1 MRYFQ
6 FWAEIGYKNASLH
19 LLLILKSQGCLG
31 PYKVNLFSPSLWCL
45 LLGILE
51 KRDDGLFQIPLCQG
65 IKMRYPITIKA
76 PLRTHRRMQEIN
88 IIKYLLGVYWVLC
101 VSFVTICYDLALRST
116 GSYCLFSNFSPHWGF
131 WLFLIFRFFFYKLN
145 IFLWKEFVRSPGLM
159 PILERRHGRNCK
171 FIEKNITWKATATVN
186 SKG

>member
-19 LLLILKSQGCLG
+19 LLLIFKSQGCMG
-31 PYKVNLFSPSLWCL
+31 PYEVNLFSPSLWRL
-45 LLGILE
+45 LLGIMG

-65 IKMRYPITIKA
+65 IMMRYPITIKA
-76 PLRTHRRMQEIN
+76 PLKTHRRMQEIN

-101 VSFVTICYDLALRST
+101 VSFVTICYDIELRSI

-131 WLFLIFRFFFYKLN
+131 WLFLIFRFFFISWIYFSGNNL
-145 IFLWKEFVRSPGLM
+145 
-159 PILERRHGRNCK
+159 
-171 FIEKNITWKATATVN
+171 
-186 SKG
+186 